1 MSQRGIAEFRA
12 TVDPH
17 EGPAAISG
25 MVSRLRSWMSAAGVE
40 ERAAQESLI
49 AVGEACVNAVEH
61 SAATSTPGCPA
72 VEVVACL
79 CRRLLRVE
87 VSDTGRWL
95 HRVANDPT
103 YRNRGRGRM
112 LMAALMDRVE
122 LRTGPGGTVVE
133 LTKDLSRR

>member
-1 MSQRGIAEFRA
+1 
-12 TVDPH
+12 
-17 EGPAAISG
+17 
-25 MVSRLRSWMSAAGVE
+25 
-40 ERAAQESLI
+40 
-49 AVGEACVNAVEH
+49 
-61 SAATSTPGCPA
+61 

-133 LTKDLSRR
+133 LTKDLSGR